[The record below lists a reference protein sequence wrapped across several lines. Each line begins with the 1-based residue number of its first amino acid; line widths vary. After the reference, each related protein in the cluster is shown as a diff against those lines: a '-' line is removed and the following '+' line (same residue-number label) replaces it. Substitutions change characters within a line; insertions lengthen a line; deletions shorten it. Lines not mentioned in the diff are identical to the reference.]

1 VKSPAQGS
9 QSPGRDS
16 NGLLGG
22 PFLSVVA
29 ASFGGMTINQVM
41 ITIDCAEPRAL
52 ARFWTAALG
61 TTVAQDHGG
70 EFLVLAPPPAGGL
83 PLGLQRVPEPR
94 AGKNRVHVDFHGD
107 DRGAE
112 VKRLVELG
120 AKEVGEHSVPGL
132 AWTVLTDPEGNEFC
146 VSG

>member
-1 VKSPAQGS
+1 M
-9 QSPGRDS
+9 
-16 NGLLGG
+16 
-22 PFLSVVA
+22 VA

-41 ITIDCAEPRAL
+41 ITIDCADPRTL
-52 ARFWTAALG
+52 ATFWTAALG

-70 EFLVLAPPPAGGL
+70 EFLVLAAPPGGL
-83 PLGLQRVPEPR
+83 HLGLQRVPEPR
-94 AGKNRVHVDFHGD
+94 AGKNRVHVDFGAD

-132 AWTVLTDPEGNEFC
+132 AWTVLADPEGNEFC